1 MIVYENM
8 HNEEQW
14 DAGGIRGSMHYEIV
28 NASHSG
34 YAGAGTTLAYVNEK
48 RTRRE
53 REENE
58 KRTRRDV
65 KREEDSMS
73 A

>member
-53 REENE
+53 REE
-58 KRTRRDV
+58 
-65 KREEDSMS
+65 M
-73 A
+73 